1 MNVTPTEGSPGKTPP
16 RGDSPS
22 ATATGLRGGAGWQF
36 AYAMLGHLLGGKLRL
51 PRGHLPPPGHDVPED
66 FAGVG
71 VAASE
76 DPAVDDFILERLVEL
91 GIRDV
96 RLDFTYGDADRPA
109 GRLLGRLYDASVRV
123 MLHLIQPFDAASRMH
138 TTDAAD
144 TWRRFVGDTLDR
156 YGAKVRCVEIGSTVN
171 RKRWAGYT
179 LDGFLT
185 AWAIA
190 HEEVRRRAII
200 LAGPSITDFE
210 PPYNVGLLAILKQ
223 RGQLPDIHTDNL
235 FSERCTEPER
245 YDHKIL
251 GHRLAPL
258 IKYNLV
264 KKARLLQRIGE
275 QAGVARLQ
283 SPAAFWTLPR
293 IERVLP
299 DSEQKQADYLARYMI
314 LCAASGALERACWG
328 PLICHREGL
337 IDNGPEA
344 YPALERIT
352 HYAGI
357 NGGVANLRPRPAF
370 HAFAGFARLIPQS
383 TYEGRL
389 NRGQG
394 LEVHAFR
401 SARHLVHA
409 VWTINGRAAALEDL
423 YEAHDIEAANW
434 WSRDG
439 DLLADA
445 PALASEAPLYARW
458 PATHEV
464 KLRPSAELAPEVRIH
479 RHGPDRHYFYRDG
492 EWQGMVL
499 ASDRAAADIL
509 IDALHPERIQP
520 AARERSLRHSRN
532 AIWTVDDPRTPGAK
546 LVVKQPV
553 RFRVHKHLLDRF
565 KPSKALRSWNGA
577 NELLR
582 RGIATAAPVAW
593 FELRSGSDLTRN
605 WYVCEYVGG
614 NLSVR
619 DLFAAYARGAR
630 EHAGI
635 SREDVFAQLA
645 GFLLRMHARGVFF
658 RDLSAGNIL
667 VRKRDSGE
675 MEFLLI
681 DTARAHFFAH
691 GLPLRKR
698 LADLAR
704 TCNKL
709 DREGRERFMDIYL
722 GALGRR
728 FTRAGRLSFLIYD
741 LKVRAKRHFR
751 GSWLRRLTSW

>member
-1 MNVTPTEGSPGKTPP
+1 MNVTPTEGNPGKIPPSDATP
-16 RGDSPS
+16 G
-22 ATATGLRGGAGWQF
+22 ATATGLGSGAGWQF
-36 AYAMLGHLLGGKLRL
+36 AYAMLGHLLGGKLRF
-51 PRGHLPPPGHDVPED
+51 RHGHLPPAEHDVPDD

-76 DPAVDDFILERLVEL
+76 DPTVDDFILERLSEL
-91 GIRDV
+91 GVRGV
-96 RLDFTYGDADRPA
+96 RLDFTYGDSERPA
-109 GRLLGRLYDASVRV
+109 GRLLARLCDASFRV
-123 MLHLIQPFDAASRMH
+123 MLHLVQPFDAASRMD
-138 TTDAAD
+138 TADAAR
-144 TWRRFVGDTLDR
+144 TWRRFVSETLDR
-156 YGAKVRCVEIGSTVN
+156 YGAQIACVEIGSTVN
-171 RKRWAGYT
+171 RRRWAGYT
-179 LDGFLT
+179 LNGFLA

-190 HEEVRRRAII
+190 HEEVRRRAIV
-200 LAGPSITDFE
+200 LAGPNVTDFE
-210 PPYNVGLLAILKQ
+210 PPYNVGLLAIMKR

-275 QAGVARLQ
+275 QAGVPRLQ

-293 IERVLP
+293 IERILP

-337 IDNGPEA
+337 IDNGPEP
-344 YPALERIT
+344 YPVLERIT
-352 HYAGI
+352 HYAGV
-357 NGGVANLRPRPAF
+357 NGSATDLRLRPAF

-383 TYEGRL
+383 TYQGRL

-401 SARHLVHA
+401 SAQHLVHA

-423 YEAHDIEAANW
+423 YEAHDIDAAQW
-434 WSRDG
+434 SSRDG
-439 DLLADA
+439 GALDDI
-445 PALASEAPLYARW
+445 PTLASEAPLYARW
-458 PATHEV
+458 PATRDV
-464 KLRPSAELAPEVRIH
+464 GIRASADLAAEVRIH
-479 RHGPDRHYFYRDG
+479 RHGPGQHFFCRDG

-499 ASDRAAADIL
+499 AKDRAEADML
-509 IDALHPERIQP
+509 IDALHPERVQP
-520 AARERSLRHSRN
+520 TARDRSLRHARN

-553 RFRVHKHLLDRF
+553 RFRVHKRLLDRF

-582 RGIATAAPVAW
+582 RGIATATPVAW
-593 FELRSGSDLTRN
+593 FEQRSGRDLTRN
-605 WYVCEYVGG
+605 WYVCEYVEGK
-614 NLSVR
+614 LSVR
-619 DLFAAYARGAR
+619 NLFAAYARGAE

-635 SREDVFAQLA
+635 GREEAFAQLSA
-645 GFLLRMHARGVFF
+645 FLLRMHARGVFF

-667 VRKRDSGE
+667 VRKQGSGE
-675 MEFLLI
+675 LEFLLI

-698 LADLAR
+698 LADLVR

-709 DREGRERFMDIYL
+709 DHEGRERFMTIYL

-728 FTRAGRLSFLIYD
+728 FTHAGRLSFLLYD
-741 LKVRAKRHFR
+741 LKVRAKRRFR